1 MVRRSKHVQGSSLR
15 SLCIRQSMEKR
26 ERVFPSFIL
35 LLSKIIRPVKER
47 TGDKDD
53 DDDASRRSRDRRE
66 IKKKKKNKPKCREK
80 ELRPQKFLFSL
91 SSLCLLSGLNLSVSL
106 LLCNKN
112 EVASAE

>member
-1 MVRRSKHVQGSSLR
+1 M
-15 SLCIRQSMEKR
+15 
-26 ERVFPSFIL
+26 

-66 IKKKKKNKPKCREK
+66 IKKKKNKPKCREK

-91 SSLCLLSGLNLSVSL
+91 SSLRFESVSQSL
-106 LLCNKN
+106 ALQQ
-112 EVASAE
+112 E